1 MGILLIGKVGMGK
14 VLRRRLDMELVF
26 CMLEVCRRFSLP
38 GSGLL
43 LGLARPLLKL
53 GVRPGVLLYS
63 GGRPVWMLQV
73 KVG

>member
-1 MGILLIGKVGMGK
+1 
-14 VLRRRLDMELVF
+14 
-26 CMLEVCRRFSLP
+26 ML

-53 GVRPGVLLYS
+53 GVRLGVLLYS